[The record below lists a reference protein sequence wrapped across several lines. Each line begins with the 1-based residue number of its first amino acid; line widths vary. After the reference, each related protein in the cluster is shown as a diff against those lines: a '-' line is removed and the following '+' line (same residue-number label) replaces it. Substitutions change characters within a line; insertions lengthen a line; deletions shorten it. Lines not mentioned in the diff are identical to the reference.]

1 MTRILIVDDSRF
13 EAEEIRSILEKDG
26 FEVVWADTGASGM
39 KTART
44 LLPDLVLLDLIL
56 PDISGHEVCRWLRNH
71 EETSNIPVIIVTSR
85 ERTEEKVLG
94 LEEGASDYITKPFE
108 PTELRARVEASIRM
122 KRLQDQ
128 LIRKNSE
135 YEDLLKKVQQLAVTD
150 PVTGLFNRRYFQE
163 ALEQEFSRFQRYS
176 TPFSCL
182 MLDIDHFKQ
191 VNDTFG
197 HEAGDHVLRELGKT
211 IQLQLRQMDLLARYG
226 GDELAVLLPESSR
239 EDARRAAQRILE
251 GMRNKVFPGL
261 GESHRV
267 TLSIGVSGHPDPGLR
282 EANQAVLT
290 ADFALYRA
298 KREGRN
304 RVEVATFKE
313 TDAEPR

>member
-1 MTRILIVDDSRF
+1 MDRILIVDDSRF
-13 EAEEIRSILEKDG
+13 EAEELKAILEKNG
-26 FEVVWADTGASGM
+26 FEIVWADTGATGM
-39 KTART
+39 KMART
-44 LLPDLVLLDLIL
+44 VSPDLILLDLIL
-56 PDISGHEVCRWLRNH
+56 PDISGHEICRWLRNH
-71 EETSNIPVIIVTSR
+71 EETRGIPVIIVTAR

-128 LIRKNSE
+128 LIRKNAE

-150 PVTGLFNRRYFQE
+150 PVTELFNRRYFQE

-191 VNDTFG
+191 INDTFG
-197 HEAGDHVLRELGKT
+197 HEAGDNVLKELARS
-211 IQLQLRQMDLLARYG
+211 IQPQLRQMDLLARYG

-239 EDARRAAQRILE
+239 EDGRKVAQRILDE
-251 GMRNKVFPGL
+251 MRRKTFTPIGD
-261 GESHRV
+261 SHRV

-282 EANQAVLT
+282 DAQQAVLT

-298 KREGRN
+298 KRDGRN
-304 RVEVATFKE
+304 RVEVATIKDTE
-313 TDAEPR
+313 VEPH

>member
-1 MTRILIVDDSRF
+1 V
-13 EAEEIRSILEKDG
+13 
-26 FEVVWADTGASGM
+26 
-39 KTART
+39 TA
-44 LLPDLVLLDLIL
+44 
-56 PDISGHEVCRWLRNH
+56 
-71 EETSNIPVIIVTSR
+71 R

-128 LIRKNSE
+128 LIRKNAE

-150 PVTGLFNRRYFQE
+150 PVTELFNRRYFQE

-191 VNDTFG
+191 INDTFG
-197 HEAGDHVLRELGKT
+197 HEAGDNVLKELARS
-211 IQLQLRQMDLLARYG
+211 IQPQLRQMDLLARYG

-239 EDARRAAQRILE
+239 EDGRKVAQRILDE
-251 GMRNKVFPGL
+251 MRRKTFTPIGD
-261 GESHRV
+261 SHRV

-282 EANQAVLT
+282 DAQQAVLT

-298 KREGRN
+298 KRDGRN
-304 RVEVATFKE
+304 RVEVATIKDTE
-313 TDAEPR
+313 VEPH